1 MFPLNLTE
9 VGVVRLAG
17 LALLPAPGGQVPVAE
32 DLVELPGGVGAR
44 RPDAGVVRGRAQDV
58 VQNLPRGNDAVT
70 TGADEISRKF
80 AQGPLLLKVVSYCQD
95 LLLMRPVR
103 PALPRQPG

>member
-1 MFPLNLTE
+1 MSPLNLTE

-58 VQNLPRGNDAVT
+58 VQNLPRGNDAIT

-80 AQGPLLLKVVSYCQD
+80 AQGPF
-95 LLLMRPVR
+95 
-103 PALPRQPG
+103 